1 MLSDVKL
8 AAAWRQER
16 GYIGRGGVVVVY
28 RGEVQGWVNEL
39 RDPAHWVAGC
49 IAVDE
54 AGCRWQTIAGNDA
67 AGALM
72 WLPLGNPDK
81 EEGKDDD
88 SPATHQ

>member
-1 MLSDVKL
+1 MPSDVKL

-54 AGCRWQTIAGNDA
+54 AGCRWQTIAGNEA

-81 EEGKDDD
+81 EEGKGDD